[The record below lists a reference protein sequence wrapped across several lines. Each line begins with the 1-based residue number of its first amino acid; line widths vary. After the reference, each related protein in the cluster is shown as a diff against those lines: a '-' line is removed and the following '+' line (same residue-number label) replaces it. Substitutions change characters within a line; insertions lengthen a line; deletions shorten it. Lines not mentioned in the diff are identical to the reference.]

1 MNDWQKEYKLVQHTP
16 LIHFQH
22 SEPHAC
28 LRATE
33 VKPKLDRFLIEQLE
47 KDDRFGDG
55 RWKKW
60 FVGDGS
66 QQSFDYM
73 MRITPNSEQVDRTQS
88 IERAIAKIENQ
99 DYKRFHGIHKNYF
112 GNMASEKKREEKK
125 KAIRET
131 FKESLFYKDG
141 LTLTIRCFIPELL
154 TFIDEHIR
162 GFFMMH
168 NFGTRQRKGFGSFT
182 VDISTE
188 PNAPED
194 CDLVGKYCQN
204 AYYCELDGNVSANA
218 LLNAVWV
225 ISGFLKSGFN
235 LNNNKKNKKEN
246 AASNIREKDYV
257 RGFVFRYFQRGKNP
271 LANDKAFVKQKVLL
285 NVYDEATPGEHR
297 RFYGNN
303 VRYRYVRGLLGTNEN
318 SRFCRDPRGETRE
331 DLTVHNIY
339 IHSAEGVERFPSPL
353 LFKPI
358 GKSVFILPQKMPDE
372 IFGSEFYILE
382 KNQEDEYD
390 RKATSEQ
397 KLNYL
402 QTECKSGMIKTP
414 TAEEL
419 APGAKSGDEALKRF
433 LDAFAKDFN
442 DKTSD
447 KGGGYGIVDLI
458 NPDVDLAKK
467 LKLRPV
473 LRT

>member
-1 MNDWQKEYKLVQHTP
+1 MYDWQKEYKLVQHTP

-73 MRITPNSEQVDRTQS
+73 MRITPNSEQVERTHS
-88 IERAIAKIENQ
+88 IERAIARAEHRPPNAS
-99 DYKRFHGIHKNYF
+99 FHEIHKNYF
-112 GNMASEKKREEKK
+112 GNMASGNNIQDT
-125 KAIRET
+125 IRET

-154 TFIDEHIR
+154 TLIDEHIR

-188 PNAPED
+188 PNAPKGF
-194 CDLVGKYCQN
+194 DLVGKYCPN
-204 AYYCELDGNVSANA
+204 AYYCKLDGNVNADA
-218 LLNAVWV
+218 LLDAVWV
-225 ISGFLKSGFN
+225 ISAFLRSGFN
-235 LNNNKKNKKEN
+235 RGEGN
-246 AASNIREKDYV
+246 YV
-257 RGFVFRYFQRGKNP
+257 RGFVFRYFQREKNP
-271 LANDKAFVKQKVLL
+271 LANDKAFVKQKVLR
-285 NVYDEATPGEHR
+285 NVYDEATRGEHLHP
-297 RFYGNN
+297 YGNN

-318 SRFCRDPRGETRE
+318 SRFCRDPRGGTRE
-331 DLTVHNIY
+331 DRTVHNIY

-358 GKSVFILPQKMPDE
+358 GKFVFILPQKMPDE

-382 KNQEDEYD
+382 KNQEEKYD
-390 RKATSEQ
+390 SKATSDQ

-402 QTECKSGMIKTP
+402 EQECKGGMIKTP

-419 APGAKSGDEALKRF
+419 APEAKAGDEALKRF

-447 KGGGYGIVDLI
+447 KGGGYGIDDLTSR
-458 NPDVDLAKK
+458 DVLPAKY
-467 LKLRPV
+467 LRLRPV

>member
-1 MNDWQKEYKLVQHTP
+1 MYDWQKEYKLVQHTP

-73 MRITPNSEQVDRTQS
+73 MRITPNSEQVERTQS
-88 IERAIAKIENQ
+88 IERAIARAEHRPPNAS
-99 DYKRFHGIHKNYF
+99 FHEIHKNYF
-112 GNMASEKKREEKK
+112 GNMASGNNIQDT
-125 KAIRET
+125 IRET

-182 VDISTE
+182 VDINTE
-188 PNAPED
+188 PNAPKGF
-194 CDLVGKYCQN
+194 DLVRKYCPN
-204 AYYCELDGNVSANA
+204 AYYCKLDDNVSADA
-218 LLNAVWV
+218 LLDAVWV
-225 ISGFLKSGFN
+225 LSAFLKSGFN
-235 LNNNKKNKKEN
+235 RGEGN
-246 AASNIREKDYV
+246 YV
-257 RGFVFRYFQRGKNP
+257 RGFVFRYFQREKNP

-285 NVYDEATPGEHR
+285 NVYNEATRGEHLHP
-297 RFYGNN
+297 YGNN

-318 SRFCRDPRGETRE
+318 SRFCRNPRGGTRE
-331 DLTVHNIY
+331 DRTVHNIY

-358 GKSVFILPQKMPDE
+358 GKFVFILPQKMPDE

-382 KNQEDEYD
+382 KNQEEEYD
-390 RKATSEQ
+390 SKATSDQ

-402 QTECKSGMIKTP
+402 KQECKGGMIKTP

-442 DKTSD
+442 NKTSD
-447 KGGGYGIVDLI
+447 KGGGYGIDDLTSR
-458 NPDVDLAKK
+458 DVFPAKY
-467 LKLRPV
+467 LRLRPV

>member
-73 MRITPNSEQVDRTQS
+73 MRITPNSEQVERTHS
-88 IERAIAKIENQ
+88 IERAIARAEHRPPNAS
-99 DYKRFHGIHKNYF
+99 FHEIHKNYF
-112 GNMASEKKREEKK
+112 GNMASGNNIQDT
-125 KAIRET
+125 IRET

-154 TFIDEHIR
+154 TLIDEHIR

-182 VDISTE
+182 VDINTQ
-188 PNAPED
+188 PNAPKGF
-194 CDLVGKYCQN
+194 DLVRKYCPN
-204 AYYCELDGNVSANA
+204 AYYCKLDNDVNADA
-218 LLNAVWV
+218 LLDAVWV
-225 ISGFLKSGFN
+225 ISAFLRSGFN
-235 LNNNKKNKKEN
+235 RGEGN
-246 AASNIREKDYV
+246 YV
-257 RGFVFRYFQRGKNP
+257 RGFVFRYFQREKNP
-271 LANDKAFVKQKVLL
+271 LANDKAFVKQQVLH
-285 NVYDEATPGEHR
+285 NVYNEATRGEHLHP
-297 RFYGNN
+297 YGNN

-318 SRFCRDPRGETRE
+318 SRFCRDPNAHTPVY
-331 DLTVHNIY
+331 DIY
-339 IHSAEGVERFPSPL
+339 THSAEGIERFPSPL

-358 GKSVFILPQKMPDE
+358 GKFVFILPQKMPDK
-372 IFGSEFYILE
+372 IFGSEFYIL
-382 KNQEDEYD
+382 KKKQEEEYD
-390 RKATSEQ
+390 SKATSDQ

-402 QTECKSGMIKTP
+402 QTECKSSMIKTP

-419 APGAKSGDEALKRF
+419 APGAKSGDEALKMF

-447 KGGGYGIVDLI
+447 KGGGYGIDDLTSR
-458 NPDVDLAKK
+458 DVDLAKK

>member
-88 IERAIAKIENQ
+88 IERAIARAEHRPPNASL
-99 DYKRFHGIHKNYF
+99 HEIHKNYF
-112 GNMASEKKREEKK
+112 GNMASGNNIQDT
-125 KAIRET
+125 IRET

-182 VDISTE
+182 VDISTKPNE
-188 PNAPED
+188 PKGF
-194 CDLVGKYCQN
+194 DLVGKYCPN
-204 AYYCELDGNVSANA
+204 AYYCKLDNDVNADA
-218 LLNAVWV
+218 LLDAVWV
-225 ISGFLKSGFN
+225 ISAFLRSGFN
-235 LNNNKKNKKEN
+235 RGEGN
-246 AASNIREKDYV
+246 YV
-257 RGFVFRYFQRGKNP
+257 RGFVFRYFQREKNP
-271 LANDKAFVKQKVLL
+271 LANDKAFVKQQVLR
-285 NVYDEATPGEHR
+285 NVYNEATRGEHLHP
-297 RFYGNN
+297 YGNN

-318 SRFCRDPRGETRE
+318 SRFCRAPNAHTPVYD
-331 DLTVHNIY
+331 IY
-339 IHSAEGVERFPSPL
+339 THSAEGIERFPSPL

-358 GKSVFILPQKMPDE
+358 GKFVFILPQKMPDE

-382 KNQEDEYD
+382 KNQEEKYD
-390 RKATSEQ
+390 SKATSEQ

-402 QTECKSGMIKTP
+402 KQECKNRMIKTP

-419 APGAKSGDEALKRF
+419 APGAKSGDEALKMF

-447 KGGGYGIVDLI
+447 KGGGYGIDDLTSR
-458 NPDVDLAKK
+458 DVFPAKY
-467 LKLRPV
+467 LWLRPV

>member
-1 MNDWQKEYKLVQHTP
+1 MYDWQKEYKLVQHTP

-73 MRITPNSEQVDRTQS
+73 MRITPNSEQVERTHS
-88 IERAIAKIENQ
+88 IERAIARAEHRPPNANL
-99 DYKRFHGIHKNYF
+99 HEIHKNYF
-112 GNMASEKKREEKK
+112 GNMASGNNIQDT
-125 KAIRET
+125 IRET

-154 TFIDEHIR
+154 TLIDEHIR

-182 VDISTE
+182 VDINTQ
-188 PNAPED
+188 PNAPKGF
-194 CDLVGKYCQN
+194 DLVGKYCPN
-204 AYYCELDGNVSANA
+204 AYYCKLNDNVSADA
-218 LLNAVWV
+218 LLDAVWV
-225 ISGFLKSGFN
+225 ISAFLRSGFN
-235 LNNNKKNKKEN
+235 RGEGN
-246 AASNIREKDYV
+246 YV
-257 RGFVFRYFQRGKNP
+257 RGFVFRYFQREKNP
-271 LANDKAFVKQKVLL
+271 LANDKAFVKQNVLR
-285 NVYDEATPGEHR
+285 NVYDEATWGEHLHP
-297 RFYGNN
+297 YGNN

-318 SRFCRDPRGETRE
+318 SRFCRAPNAHTPVYD
-331 DLTVHNIY
+331 IY
-339 IHSAEGVERFPSPL
+339 THSAEGVERFPSPL

-358 GKSVFILPQKMPDE
+358 GKFVFILPQKIPDE

-382 KNQEDEYD
+382 KNQEEKYD
-390 RKATSEQ
+390 SKATSEQ

-402 QTECKSGMIKTP
+402 QTECESSMIKTP
-414 TAEEL
+414 TAEEF
-419 APGAKSGDEALKRF
+419 APGANSGDEALKMF
-433 LDAFAKDFN
+433 LDAFVKDFN

-447 KGGGYGIVDLI
+447 KGGGYGIVDL
-458 NPDVDLAKK
+458 NSRDVFPAKY
-467 LKLRPV
+467 LRLRPV

>member
-1 MNDWQKEYKLVQHTP
+1 MYDWQKEYKLVQHTP

-73 MRITPNSEQVDRTQS
+73 MRITPNSEQVERTQS
-88 IERAIAKIENQ
+88 IERAIARAEHRPPNAS
-99 DYKRFHGIHKNYF
+99 FHEIHKNYF
-112 GNMASEKKREEKK
+112 GNMASGNNIQDT
-125 KAIRET
+125 IRKT

-154 TFIDEHIR
+154 TLIDEHIR

-182 VDISTE
+182 VDISTKPNE
-188 PNAPED
+188 PKGF
-194 CDLVGKYCQN
+194 DLVGKYCPN
-204 AYYCELDGNVSANA
+204 AYYCKLDNDVNADA
-218 LLNAVWV
+218 LLDAVWV
-225 ISGFLKSGFN
+225 ISAFLRSGFN
-235 LNNNKKNKKEN
+235 RGEGN
-246 AASNIREKDYV
+246 YV
-257 RGFVFRYFQRGKNP
+257 RGFVFRYFQREKNP
-271 LANDKAFVKQKVLL
+271 LANDKAFVKQQVLR
-285 NVYDEATPGEHR
+285 NVYNEATRGEHLHP
-297 RFYGNN
+297 YGNN

-318 SRFCRDPRGETRE
+318 SRFCRAPRGETRE
-331 DLTVHNIY
+331 DRTVHNIY

-358 GKSVFILPQKMPDE
+358 GKFVFILPQKMPDE

-382 KNQEDEYD
+382 KNQEEEYD
-390 RKATSEQ
+390 SKATSDQ

-402 QTECKSGMIKTP
+402 QTECKSSMIKTP

-419 APGAKSGDEALKRF
+419 APGANSGDEALKRF

-447 KGGGYGIVDLI
+447 KGGGYGIDDLTSR
-458 NPDVDLAKK
+458 DVFPAKY
-467 LKLRPV
+467 LRLRPV

>member
-1 MNDWQKEYKLVQHTP
+1 MYDWQKEYKLVQHTP

-73 MRITPNSEQVDRTQS
+73 MRITPNSEQVERTHS
-88 IERAIAKIENQ
+88 IERAIARAEHRPPNAS
-99 DYKRFHGIHKNYF
+99 FHEIHKNYF
-112 GNMASEKKREEKK
+112 GNMASGNNIQDT
-125 KAIRET
+125 IRET

-182 VDISTE
+182 VDISTKPNE
-188 PNAPED
+188 PKGF
-194 CDLVGKYCQN
+194 DLVGKYCPN
-204 AYYCELDGNVSANA
+204 AYYCKLDGNVNADA
-218 LLNAVWV
+218 LLDAVWV
-225 ISGFLKSGFN
+225 ISAFLRSGFN
-235 LNNNKKNKKEN
+235 RGEGN
-246 AASNIREKDYV
+246 YV
-257 RGFVFRYFQRGKNP
+257 RGFVFRYFQREKNP
-271 LANDKAFVKQKVLL
+271 LANDKAFVKQQVLH
-285 NVYDEATPGEHR
+285 NVYNEATRGEHLHP
-297 RFYGNN
+297 YGNN

-318 SRFCRDPRGETRE
+318 SRFCRAPRGETRE
-331 DLTVHNIY
+331 DRTVHNIY

-358 GKSVFILPQKMPDE
+358 GKFVFILPQKMPDK
-372 IFGSEFYILE
+372 IFGSEFYIL
-382 KNQEDEYD
+382 KKKQEEEYD
-390 RKATSEQ
+390 SKATSEQ

-402 QTECKSGMIKTP
+402 QTECKNGMIKTP

-419 APGAKSGDEALKRF
+419 APGANSGDEALKMF

-447 KGGGYGIVDLI
+447 KGGGYGIVDLT

>member
-1 MNDWQKEYKLVQHTP
+1 MYDWQKEYKLVQHTP

-88 IERAIAKIENQ
+88 IERAIARAEHRPPNASL
-99 DYKRFHGIHKNYF
+99 HEIHKNYF
-112 GNMASEKKREEKK
+112 GNMASGNNIQDT
-125 KAIRET
+125 IRET

-188 PNAPED
+188 PNAPKGF
-194 CDLVGKYCQN
+194 DLVGKYCPN
-204 AYYCELDGNVSANA
+204 AYYCKLDNDVNADA
-218 LLNAVWV
+218 LLDAVWV
-225 ISGFLKSGFN
+225 ISAFLRSGFN
-235 LNNNKKNKKEN
+235 RGEGN
-246 AASNIREKDYV
+246 YV
-257 RGFVFRYFQRGKNP
+257 RGFVFRYFQREKNP
-271 LANDKAFVKQKVLL
+271 LANDKAFVKQQVLR
-285 NVYDEATPGEHR
+285 NVYNEATRGEHLHP
-297 RFYGNN
+297 YGNN

-318 SRFCRDPRGETRE
+318 SRFCRAPRGGTRE
-331 DLTVHNIY
+331 DRTVHNIY

-358 GKSVFILPQKMPDE
+358 GKFVFILPQKMPDE

-382 KNQEDEYD
+382 KNQEEEYD
-390 RKATSEQ
+390 SKATSDQ

-402 QTECKSGMIKTP
+402 QTECKSSMIKTP

-419 APGAKSGDEALKRF
+419 APGAKSGDEALKMF

-447 KGGGYGIVDLI
+447 KGGGYGIVDLTSR
-458 NPDVDLAKK
+458 DVFPAKY
-467 LKLRPV
+467 LWLRPV

>member
-1 MNDWQKEYKLVQHTP
+1 MYDWQKEYKLVQHTP

-73 MRITPNSEQVDRTQS
+73 MRITPNSEQVERTQS

-182 VDISTE
+182 VDINTE
-188 PNAPED
+188 PNAPKGF
-194 CDLVGKYCQN
+194 DLVRKYCPN
-204 AYYCELDGNVSANA
+204 AYYCKLDNDVNADA
-218 LLNAVWV
+218 LLDAVWV
-225 ISGFLKSGFN
+225 ISAFLRSGFN
-235 LNNNKKNKKEN
+235 RGEGN
-246 AASNIREKDYV
+246 YV
-257 RGFVFRYFQRGKNP
+257 RGFVFRYFQREKNP
-271 LANDKAFVKQKVLL
+271 LANDKAFVKQKVLR
-285 NVYDEATPGEHR
+285 NVYDEATRGEHLHP
-297 RFYGNN
+297 YGNN

-318 SRFCRDPRGETRE
+318 SRFCRDPNAHTPVY
-331 DLTVHNIY
+331 DIY
-339 IHSAEGVERFPSPL
+339 THSAEGVERFPSPL

-358 GKSVFILPQKMPDE
+358 GKFVFILPQKMPDE
-372 IFGSEFYILE
+372 IFGSEFYIL
-382 KNQEDEYD
+382 KKKQEEEYD
-390 RKATSEQ
+390 SKATSEQ

-402 QTECKSGMIKTP
+402 QTECKNGMIKTP

-419 APGAKSGDEALKRF
+419 APGAKSGDEALKMF

>member
-88 IERAIAKIENQ
+88 IENGIERAIARAEHRPPNASL
-99 DYKRFHGIHKNYF
+99 HEIHKNYF
-112 GNMASEKKREEKK
+112 GNMASGNNIQDTVQ
-125 KAIRET
+125 AIQET

-182 VDISTE
+182 VDISTKPNE
-188 PNAPED
+188 PKGF
-194 CDLVGKYCQN
+194 DLVGKYCPN
-204 AYYCELDGNVSANA
+204 AYYCKLGNDVNADA
-218 LLNAVWV
+218 LLDAVWV
-225 ISGFLKSGFN
+225 ISAFLRSGFN
-235 LNNNKKNKKEN
+235 RGEGN
-246 AASNIREKDYV
+246 YV
-257 RGFVFRYFQRGKNP
+257 RGFVFRYFQREKNP
-271 LANDKAFVKQKVLL
+271 LANDKAFVKQQVLH
-285 NVYDEATPGEHR
+285 NVYNEATRGEHLHP
-297 RFYGNN
+297 YGNN

-318 SRFCRDPRGETRE
+318 SRFCRAPRGETRE
-331 DLTVHNIY
+331 DRTVHNIY
-339 IHSAEGVERFPSPL
+339 IHSAEGIERFPSPL

-358 GKSVFILPQKMPDE
+358 GKFVFILPQKMPDE

-382 KNQEDEYD
+382 KNQEEEYD
-390 RKATSEQ
+390 SKATSEQ
-397 KLNYL
+397 KLNY
-402 QTECKSGMIKTP
+402 
-414 TAEEL
+414 L

-447 KGGGYGIVDLI
+447 KGGGYGIDDLTSR
-458 NPDVDLAKK
+458 DVLPAKY
-467 LKLRPV
+467 LRLRPV

>member
-1 MNDWQKEYKLVQHTP
+1 MYDWQKEYKLVQHTP

-88 IERAIAKIENQ
+88 IERAIARAEHRPPNASL
-99 DYKRFHGIHKNYF
+99 HEIHKNYF
-112 GNMASEKKREEKK
+112 GNMASGNNIQDT
-125 KAIRET
+125 IRET

-182 VDISTE
+182 VDISTKPNE
-188 PNAPED
+188 PKGF
-194 CDLVGKYCQN
+194 DLVGKYCPN
-204 AYYCELDGNVSANA
+204 AYYCKLDNDVNADA
-218 LLNAVWV
+218 LLDAVWV
-225 ISGFLKSGFN
+225 ISAFLRSGFN
-235 LNNNKKNKKEN
+235 RGEGN
-246 AASNIREKDYV
+246 YV
-257 RGFVFRYFQRGKNP
+257 RGFVFRYFQREKNP
-271 LANDKAFVKQKVLL
+271 LANDKAFVKQQVLR
-285 NVYDEATPGEHR
+285 NVYNEATRGEHLHP
-297 RFYGNN
+297 YGNN

-318 SRFCRDPRGETRE
+318 SRFCRAPNAHTPVYD
-331 DLTVHNIY
+331 IY
-339 IHSAEGVERFPSPL
+339 THSAEGIERFPSPL

-358 GKSVFILPQKMPDE
+358 GKFVFILPQKMPDE
-372 IFGSEFYILE
+372 IFGSEFYIPE
-382 KNQEDEYD
+382 KNQEEKYD
-390 RKATSEQ
+390 SKATSEQ

-419 APGAKSGDEALKRF
+419 APGANSGDEALKMF

-447 KGGGYGIVDLI
+447 KGGGYGIVDLTSR
-458 NPDVDLAKK
+458 DVFPAKY
-467 LKLRPV
+467 LWLRPV

>member
-73 MRITPNSEQVDRTQS
+73 MRITPNSEQVERTHS
-88 IERAIAKIENQ
+88 IERAIARAEHRPPNAS
-99 DYKRFHGIHKNYF
+99 FHEIHKNYF
-112 GNMASEKKREEKK
+112 GNMASGNNIQDT
-125 KAIRET
+125 IRET

-182 VDISTE
+182 VDISTKPNE
-188 PNAPED
+188 PKGF
-194 CDLVGKYCQN
+194 DLVGKYCPN
-204 AYYCELDGNVSANA
+204 AYYCKLGNDVNADA
-218 LLNAVWV
+218 LLDAVWV
-225 ISGFLKSGFN
+225 ISAFLRSGFN
-235 LNNNKKNKKEN
+235 RGEGN
-246 AASNIREKDYV
+246 YV
-257 RGFVFRYFQRGKNP
+257 RGFVFRYFQREKNP
-271 LANDKAFVKQKVLL
+271 LANDKAFVKQKVLR
-285 NVYDEATPGEHR
+285 NVYDEATRGEHLHP
-297 RFYGNN
+297 YGNN

-318 SRFCRDPRGETRE
+318 SRFCRDPRGGTRE
-331 DLTVHNIY
+331 DRTVHNIY

-353 LFKPI
+353 LFNPI
-358 GKSVFILPQKMPDE
+358 GKFVFILPQKMPDE

-382 KNQEDEYD
+382 KNQEEEYD
-390 RKATSEQ
+390 SKATSDQ

-402 QTECKSGMIKTP
+402 KQECKNGMIKTP

-419 APGAKSGDEALKRF
+419 APGAKSGDEALKMF
-433 LDAFAKDFN
+433 LDAFTKDFN

-447 KGGGYGIVDLI
+447 KGGGYGIDDLTSR
-458 NPDVDLAKK
+458 DVFPAKY
-467 LKLRPV
+467 LRLRPV

>member
-1 MNDWQKEYKLVQHTP
+1 MYDWQKEYKLVQHTP

-88 IERAIAKIENQ
+88 IERAIARAEHRPPNASL
-99 DYKRFHGIHKNYF
+99 HEIHKNYF
-112 GNMASEKKREEKK
+112 GNMASGNNIQDT
-125 KAIRET
+125 IRET
-131 FKESLFYKDG
+131 FKESLLYKDG

-154 TFIDEHIR
+154 TLIDEHIR

-188 PNAPED
+188 PNAPKGF
-194 CDLVGKYCQN
+194 DLVGKYCPN
-204 AYYCELDGNVSANA
+204 AYYCKLDGNVNADA
-218 LLNAVWV
+218 LLDAVWV
-225 ISGFLKSGFN
+225 LSAFLRSGFN
-235 LNNNKKNKKEN
+235 RGEGN
-246 AASNIREKDYV
+246 YV
-257 RGFVFRYFQRGKNP
+257 RGFVFRYFQREKNP
-271 LANDKAFVKQKVLL
+271 LANDKAFVKQQVLR
-285 NVYDEATPGEHR
+285 NVYNEATRGEHLHP
-297 RFYGNN
+297 YGNN

-358 GKSVFILPQKMPDE
+358 GKFVFILPQKMPDE

-382 KNQEDEYD
+382 KNQEEEYD
-390 RKATSEQ
+390 SKATSDQ

-402 QTECKSGMIKTP
+402 QTECKSSMIKTP

-419 APGAKSGDEALKRF
+419 APGAKSGDEALKMF

-447 KGGGYGIVDLI
+447 KGGGYGIVDLTSR
-458 NPDVDLAKK
+458 DVFPAKY
-467 LKLRPV
+467 LWLRPV

>member
-73 MRITPNSEQVDRTQS
+73 MRITPNSEQVERTQS
-88 IERAIAKIENQ
+88 IERAIAKAEHRPPNTNL
-99 DYKRFHGIHKNYF
+99 HEIHKNYF
-112 GNMASEKKREEKK
+112 GNMASGNNIQDT
-125 KAIRET
+125 IRET
-131 FKESLFYKDG
+131 FKESLLYKDG

-154 TFIDEHIR
+154 TLIDEHIR

-188 PNAPED
+188 PNAPKGF
-194 CDLVGKYCQN
+194 DLVGKYCPN
-204 AYYCELDGNVSANA
+204 AYYCKLDGNVNADA
-218 LLNAVWV
+218 LLDAVWV
-225 ISGFLKSGFN
+225 LSAFLRSGFN
-235 LNNNKKNKKEN
+235 RGEGN
-246 AASNIREKDYV
+246 YV
-257 RGFVFRYFQRGKNP
+257 RGFVFRYFQREKNP
-271 LANDKAFVKQKVLL
+271 LANDKAFVKQKVLR
-285 NVYDEATPGEHR
+285 NVYNEATRGEHLHP
-297 RFYGNN
+297 YGNN

-358 GKSVFILPQKMPDE
+358 GKFVFILPQKMPDE

-382 KNQEDEYD
+382 KNQEEEYD
-390 RKATSEQ
+390 SKATSDQ

-402 QTECKSGMIKTP
+402 QTECKSSMIKTP

-419 APGAKSGDEALKRF
+419 APGAKSGDEALKMF

-447 KGGGYGIVDLI
+447 KGGGYGIVDLTSR
-458 NPDVDLAKK
+458 DVFPAKY
-467 LKLRPV
+467 LWLRPV

>member
-73 MRITPNSEQVDRTQS
+73 MRITPNSEQVERTHS
-88 IERAIAKIENQ
+88 IENGIERAIARAEHRPPNASL
-99 DYKRFHGIHKNYF
+99 HEIHKNYF
-112 GNMASEKKREEKK
+112 GNMASGNNIQDT
-125 KAIRET
+125 IRET
-131 FKESLFYKDG
+131 FKESLLYKDG

-154 TFIDEHIR
+154 TLIDEHIR

-188 PNAPED
+188 PNAPKGF
-194 CDLVGKYCQN
+194 DLVGKYCPN
-204 AYYCELDGNVSANA
+204 AYYCKLDGNVNADA
-218 LLNAVWV
+218 LLDAVWV
-225 ISGFLKSGFN
+225 LSAFLRSGFN
-235 LNNNKKNKKEN
+235 RGEGN
-246 AASNIREKDYV
+246 YV
-257 RGFVFRYFQRGKNP
+257 RGFVFRYFQREKNP
-271 LANDKAFVKQKVLL
+271 LANDKAFVKQQVLR
-285 NVYDEATPGEHR
+285 NVYNEATRGEHLHP
-297 RFYGNN
+297 YGNN

-318 SRFCRDPRGETRE
+318 SRFCRAPNAHTPVYD
-331 DLTVHNIY
+331 IY
-339 IHSAEGVERFPSPL
+339 THSAEGIERFPSPL

-358 GKSVFILPQKMPDE
+358 GKFVFILPQKMPDK
-372 IFGSEFYILE
+372 IFGSEFYIL
-382 KNQEDEYD
+382 KKKQEEEYD
-390 RKATSEQ
+390 SKATSDQ

-402 QTECKSGMIKTP
+402 KQECKNRMIKTP

-419 APGAKSGDEALKRF
+419 APGANSGDEALKMF

-447 KGGGYGIVDLI
+447 KGGGYGIVDLTSR
-458 NPDVDLAKK
+458 DVLPAKY
-467 LKLRPV
+467 LRLRPV

>member
-47 KDDRFGDG
+47 EDDRFGDG

-73 MRITPNSEQVDRTQS
+73 MRITPNSERVDRTQS
-88 IERAIAKIENQ
+88 IERAIARAEHRPPNAS
-99 DYKRFHGIHKNYF
+99 FHEIHKNYF

-182 VDISTE
+182 VDISTKPNE
-188 PNAPED
+188 PKGF
-194 CDLVGKYCQN
+194 DLVGKYCPN
-204 AYYCELDGNVSANA
+204 AYYCKLDNDVNADA
-218 LLNAVWV
+218 LLDAVWV
-225 ISGFLKSGFN
+225 ISAFLRSGFN
-235 LNNNKKNKKEN
+235 RGEGN
-246 AASNIREKDYV
+246 YV
-257 RGFVFRYFQRGKNP
+257 RGFVFRYFQREKNP
-271 LANDKAFVKQKVLL
+271 LANDKAFVKQKVLR
-285 NVYDEATPGEHR
+285 NVYDEATRGEHLHP
-297 RFYGNN
+297 YGNN

-318 SRFCRDPRGETRE
+318 SRFCRAPRGETRE
-331 DLTVHNIY
+331 DRTVHNIY

-358 GKSVFILPQKMPDE
+358 GKFVFILPQKMPDE

-382 KNQEDEYD
+382 KNQEEKYD
-390 RKATSEQ
+390 SKATSEQ

-402 QTECKSGMIKTP
+402 QTECKSSMIKTP

-447 KGGGYGIVDLI
+447 KGGGYGIDDLTSR
-458 NPDVDLAKK
+458 DVFPAKY
-467 LKLRPV
+467 LRLRPV

>member
-73 MRITPNSEQVDRTQS
+73 MRITPNSEQVERTQS
-88 IERAIAKIENQ
+88 IENGIERAIARAEHRSPNASL
-99 DYKRFHGIHKNYF
+99 HEIHKNYF
-112 GNMASEKKREEKK
+112 GNMASGNNIQDTVQ
-125 KAIRET
+125 AIQET

-154 TFIDEHIR
+154 TLIDEHIR

-182 VDISTE
+182 VDISTKPNE
-188 PNAPED
+188 PKGF
-194 CDLVGKYCQN
+194 DLVGKYCPN
-204 AYYCELDGNVSANA
+204 AYYCKLDNDVNADA
-218 LLNAVWV
+218 LLDAVWV
-225 ISGFLKSGFN
+225 ISAFLRSGFN
-235 LNNNKKNKKEN
+235 RGEGN
-246 AASNIREKDYV
+246 YV
-257 RGFVFRYFQRGKNP
+257 RGFVFRYFQREKNP
-271 LANDKAFVKQKVLL
+271 LANDKAFVKQNVLH
-285 NVYDEATPGEHR
+285 NVYNEATRGEHLHP
-297 RFYGNN
+297 YGNN

-318 SRFCRDPRGETRE
+318 SRFCRAPNAHTPVYD
-331 DLTVHNIY
+331 IY
-339 IHSAEGVERFPSPL
+339 THSAEGIERFPSPL

-358 GKSVFILPQKMPDE
+358 GKFVFILPQKMPDK

-390 RKATSEQ
+390 RKATSDQ

-402 QTECKSGMIKTP
+402 QTECKSSMIKTP
-414 TAEEL
+414 TVEEL
-419 APGAKSGDEALKRF
+419 APGAKSGDEALKMF

-447 KGGGYGIVDLI
+447 KGGGYGIVDL
-458 NPDVDLAKK
+458 NSRDVFPAKY
-467 LKLRPV
+467 LRLRPV

>member
-73 MRITPNSEQVDRTQS
+73 MRITPNSEQVERTQS

-235 LNNNKKNKKEN
+235 LNNNKKIKK
-246 AASNIREKDYV
+246 KM
-257 RGFVFRYFQRGKNP
+257 
-271 LANDKAFVKQKVLL
+271 LL
-285 NVYDEATPGEHR
+285 
-297 RFYGNN
+297 
-303 VRYRYVRGLLGTNEN
+303 L
-318 SRFCRDPRGETRE
+318 
-331 DLTVHNIY
+331 
-339 IHSAEGVERFPSPL
+339 
-353 LFKPI
+353 
-358 GKSVFILPQKMPDE
+358 
-372 IFGSEFYILE
+372 
-382 KNQEDEYD
+382 
-390 RKATSEQ
+390 TSERRTTFVVLSSVTFSGE
-397 KLNYL
+397 KIRLPTTRHLLSKKCFSMFMTKKPRANTVVFTATMSDTAMCAGFWA
-402 QTECKSGMIKTP
+402 QTKTP
-414 TAEEL
+414 D
-419 APGAKSGDEALKRF
+419 SVALPMRIHPSTIFTPTVRKESSVSRRRCC
-433 LDAFAKDFN
+433 
-442 DKTSD
+442 S
-447 KGGGYGIVDLI
+447 
-458 NPDVDLAKK
+458 NPSESLSSFFRRKCRMRSSV
-467 LKLRPV
+467 PNFIF
-473 LRT
+473 

>member
-73 MRITPNSEQVDRTQS
+73 MRITPNSEQVERTQS
-88 IERAIAKIENQ
+88 IERAIARAEHRPPNTNL
-99 DYKRFHGIHKNYF
+99 HEIHKNYF
-112 GNMASEKKREEKK
+112 GNMVSGNNIQAT
-125 KAIRET
+125 IRET

-154 TFIDEHIR
+154 TLIDEHIR

-182 VDISTE
+182 VDINTQ
-188 PNAPED
+188 PNAPKGF
-194 CDLVGKYCQN
+194 DLVGKYCPN
-204 AYYCELDGNVSANA
+204 AYYCKLDGNVNADA
-218 LLNAVWV
+218 LLDAVWV
-225 ISGFLKSGFN
+225 ISAFLRSGFN
-235 LNNNKKNKKEN
+235 RGEGN
-246 AASNIREKDYV
+246 YV
-257 RGFVFRYFQRGKNP
+257 RGFVFRYFQREKNP
-271 LANDKAFVKQKVLL
+271 LANDKAFVKQQVLH
-285 NVYDEATPGEHR
+285 NVYNEATRGEHLHP
-297 RFYGNN
+297 YGNN

-318 SRFCRDPRGETRE
+318 SRFCRAPNAHTPVYD
-331 DLTVHNIY
+331 IY
-339 IHSAEGVERFPSPL
+339 THSAEGIERFPSPL

-358 GKSVFILPQKMPDE
+358 GKFVFILPQKMPDK
-372 IFGSEFYILE
+372 IFGSEFYIL
-382 KNQEDEYD
+382 KKKQEEEYD
-390 RKATSEQ
+390 SKATSDQ

-402 QTECKSGMIKTP
+402 KQECKNRMIKTP

-419 APGAKSGDEALKRF
+419 APGANSGDEALKMF

-447 KGGGYGIVDLI
+447 KGGGYGIVDLTSR
-458 NPDVDLAKK
+458 DVLPAKY
-467 LKLRPV
+467 LRLRPV

>member
-1 MNDWQKEYKLVQHTP
+1 MYDWQKEYKLVQHTP

-99 DYKRFHGIHKNYF
+99 DYKHFHEIHKNYF

-188 PNAPED
+188 PNAPKGF
-194 CDLVGKYCQN
+194 DLVGKYCPN
-204 AYYCELDGNVSANA
+204 AYYCKLDGNVNADA
-218 LLNAVWV
+218 LLDAVWV
-225 ISGFLKSGFN
+225 ISAFLRSGFN
-235 LNNNKKNKKEN
+235 RGEGN
-246 AASNIREKDYV
+246 YV
-257 RGFVFRYFQRGKNP
+257 RGFVFRYFQREKNP
-271 LANDKAFVKQKVLL
+271 LANDKAFVKQKVLR
-285 NVYDEATPGEHR
+285 NVYDEATRGEHLHP
-297 RFYGNN
+297 YGNN

-331 DLTVHNIY
+331 DRTVHNIY

-358 GKSVFILPQKMPDE
+358 GKFVFILPQKMPDE

-382 KNQEDEYD
+382 KNQEEKYD
-390 RKATSEQ
+390 SKATSEQ

-402 QTECKSGMIKTP
+402 KQECKGGMIKTP

-447 KGGGYGIVDLI
+447 KGGGYGIDDLTSR
-458 NPDVDLAKK
+458 DVFPAKY
-467 LKLRPV
+467 LRLRPV

>member
-1 MNDWQKEYKLVQHTP
+1 MYDWQKEYKLVQHTP

-47 KDDRFGDG
+47 KDDRFGDD

-73 MRITPNSEQVDRTQS
+73 MRITPNSEQVERTHS
-88 IERAIAKIENQ
+88 IENGIERAIARAEHRPPNAS
-99 DYKRFHGIHKNYF
+99 FHEIHKNYF
-112 GNMASEKKREEKK
+112 GNIASGNNIQDT
-125 KAIRET
+125 IRET

-154 TFIDEHIR
+154 TLIDEHIR

-188 PNAPED
+188 PNAPKGF
-194 CDLVGKYCQN
+194 DLVGKYCPN
-204 AYYCELDGNVSANA
+204 AYYCKLDGNVNADA
-218 LLNAVWV
+218 LLDAVWV
-225 ISGFLKSGFN
+225 LSAFLRSGFN
-235 LNNNKKNKKEN
+235 RGEGN
-246 AASNIREKDYV
+246 YV
-257 RGFVFRYFQRGKNP
+257 RGFVFRYFQREKNP
-271 LANDKAFVKQKVLL
+271 LANDKAFVKQKVLR
-285 NVYDEATPGEHR
+285 NVYNEATRGEHLHP
-297 RFYGNN
+297 YGNN

-318 SRFCRDPRGETRE
+318 SRFCRAPRGETRE
-331 DLTVHNIY
+331 DRTVHNIY

-358 GKSVFILPQKMPDE
+358 GKFVFILPQKMPDE

-382 KNQEDEYD
+382 KNQEEEYD
-390 RKATSEQ
+390 SKATSEQ

-402 QTECKSGMIKTP
+402 KQECKGGMIKTP

-419 APGAKSGDEALKRF
+419 APGAKSGDEALKMF

-447 KGGGYGIVDLI
+447 KGGGYGIDDLTSR
-458 NPDVDLAKK
+458 DVFPAKY
-467 LKLRPV
+467 LRLRPV

>member
-73 MRITPNSEQVDRTQS
+73 MRITPNSEQVERTQS
-88 IERAIAKIENQ
+88 IERAIARAEHRPPNANL
-99 DYKRFHGIHKNYF
+99 HEIHKNYF
-112 GNMASEKKREEKK
+112 GNMASGNNIQDT
-125 KAIRET
+125 IRET

-182 VDISTE
+182 VDINTQ
-188 PNAPED
+188 PNAPKGF
-194 CDLVGKYCQN
+194 DLVGKYCPN
-204 AYYCELDGNVSANA
+204 AYYCKLDGNVNADA
-218 LLNAVWV
+218 LLDAVWV
-225 ISGFLKSGFN
+225 ISAFLRSGFN
-235 LNNNKKNKKEN
+235 RGEGN
-246 AASNIREKDYV
+246 YV
-257 RGFVFRYFQRGKNP
+257 RGFVFRYFQREKNP
-271 LANDKAFVKQKVLL
+271 LANDKAFVKQQVLH
-285 NVYDEATPGEHR
+285 NVYNEATRGEHLHP
-297 RFYGNN
+297 YGNN

-318 SRFCRDPRGETRE
+318 SRFCRAPNAHTPVYD
-331 DLTVHNIY
+331 IY
-339 IHSAEGVERFPSPL
+339 THSAEGIERFPSPL

-358 GKSVFILPQKMPDE
+358 GKFVFILPQKMPDK
-372 IFGSEFYILE
+372 IFGSEFYIL
-382 KNQEDEYD
+382 KKKQEEEYD
-390 RKATSEQ
+390 SKATSDQ

-402 QTECKSGMIKTP
+402 QTECKNGMIKTP
-414 TAEEL
+414 TTEEL

-447 KGGGYGIVDLI
+447 KGGGYGIDDLTSR
-458 NPDVDLAKK
+458 DVFPAKY
-467 LKLRPV
+467 LWLRPV

>member
-1 MNDWQKEYKLVQHTP
+1 MYDWQKEYKLVQHTP

-73 MRITPNSEQVDRTQS
+73 MRITPNSEQVERTQS
-88 IERAIAKIENQ
+88 IERAIARAEHRPPNAS
-99 DYKRFHGIHKNYF
+99 FHEIHKNYF
-112 GNMASEKKREEKK
+112 GNMASGNNIQDT
-125 KAIRET
+125 IRET

-188 PNAPED
+188 PNAPKGF
-194 CDLVGKYCQN
+194 DLVGKYCPN
-204 AYYCELDGNVSANA
+204 AYYCKLDGNVNADA
-218 LLNAVWV
+218 LLDAVWV
-225 ISGFLKSGFN
+225 ISAFLRSGFN
-235 LNNNKKNKKEN
+235 RGEGN
-246 AASNIREKDYV
+246 YV
-257 RGFVFRYFQRGKNP
+257 RGFVFRYFQREKNP
-271 LANDKAFVKQKVLL
+271 LANDKAFVKQKVLR
-285 NVYDEATPGEHR
+285 NVYDEATRGEHLHP
-297 RFYGNN
+297 YGNN

-318 SRFCRDPRGETRE
+318 SRFCRDPRGGTRE
-331 DLTVHNIY
+331 DRIVHNIY

-358 GKSVFILPQKMPDE
+358 GKFVFILPQKMPDE

-382 KNQEDEYD
+382 KKQEEEYD
-390 RKATSEQ
+390 SKATSDQ

-402 QTECKSGMIKTP
+402 KQECKGGMIKTP

-419 APGAKSGDEALKRF
+419 APGANSGDEALKMF

>member
-73 MRITPNSEQVDRTQS
+73 MRITPNSERVDRTQS

-99 DYKRFHGIHKNYF
+99 DYKHFHEIHKNYF
-112 GNMASEKKREEKK
+112 GNMASGNNIQDT
-125 KAIRET
+125 IRET

-182 VDISTE
+182 VDINTQ
-188 PNAPED
+188 PNAPKGF
-194 CDLVGKYCQN
+194 DLVGKYCPN
-204 AYYCELDGNVSANA
+204 AYYCKLDGNVNADA
-218 LLNAVWV
+218 LLDAVWV
-225 ISGFLKSGFN
+225 ISAFLRSGFN
-235 LNNNKKNKKEN
+235 RGEGN
-246 AASNIREKDYV
+246 YV
-257 RGFVFRYFQRGKNP
+257 RGFVFRYFQREKNP
-271 LANDKAFVKQKVLL
+271 LANDKAFVKQQVLR
-285 NVYDEATPGEHR
+285 NVYNEATRGEHLHP
-297 RFYGNN
+297 YGNN

-318 SRFCRDPRGETRE
+318 SRFCRAPRGETRE
-331 DLTVHNIY
+331 DRTVHNIY

-358 GKSVFILPQKMPDE
+358 GKFVFILPQKMPDE

-382 KNQEDEYD
+382 KNQEEKYD
-390 RKATSEQ
+390 SKATSEQ

-402 QTECKSGMIKTP
+402 KQECKGGMIKTP

-419 APGAKSGDEALKRF
+419 APGANSGDEALKMF

-447 KGGGYGIVDLI
+447 KGGGYGIVDLTSR
-458 NPDVDLAKK
+458 DVFPAKY
-467 LKLRPV
+467 LWLRPV

>member
-1 MNDWQKEYKLVQHTP
+1 MYDWQKEYKLVQHTP

-73 MRITPNSEQVDRTQS
+73 MRITPNSEQVERTQS
-88 IERAIAKIENQ
+88 IERAIARAEHRPPNAS
-99 DYKRFHGIHKNYF
+99 FHEIHKNYF
-112 GNMASEKKREEKK
+112 GNMASGNNIQDT
-125 KAIRET
+125 IRET

-154 TFIDEHIR
+154 TFIAEHIR

-188 PNAPED
+188 PNAPKGF
-194 CDLVGKYCQN
+194 DLVGKYCPN
-204 AYYCELDGNVSANA
+204 AYYCKLDGNVNADA
-218 LLNAVWV
+218 LLDAVWV
-225 ISGFLKSGFN
+225 ISAFLRSGFN
-235 LNNNKKNKKEN
+235 RGEGN
-246 AASNIREKDYV
+246 YV
-257 RGFVFRYFQRGKNP
+257 RGFVFRYFQREKNP
-271 LANDKAFVKQKVLL
+271 LANDKAFVKQKVLR
-285 NVYDEATPGEHR
+285 NVYDEATRGEHLHP
-297 RFYGNN
+297 YGNN

-318 SRFCRDPRGETRE
+318 SRFCRDPRGGTRE
-331 DLTVHNIY
+331 DRIVHNIY

-358 GKSVFILPQKMPDE
+358 GKFVFILPQKMPDE

-382 KNQEDEYD
+382 KKQEEEYD
-390 RKATSEQ
+390 SKATSDQ

-402 QTECKSGMIKTP
+402 KQECKGGMIKTP

-419 APGAKSGDEALKRF
+419 APEAKSGDEALKRF

-447 KGGGYGIVDLI
+447 KGGGYGIDDLTSR
-458 NPDVDLAKK
+458 DVFPAKY
-467 LKLRPV
+467 LRLRPV

>member
-73 MRITPNSEQVDRTQS
+73 MRITPNSEQVDRTHS
-88 IERAIAKIENQ
+88 IERAIARAEHRPPNANL
-99 DYKRFHGIHKNYF
+99 HEIHKNYF
-112 GNMASEKKREEKK
+112 GNMASGNNIQDT
-125 KAIRET
+125 IRET

-188 PNAPED
+188 PNAPKGF
-194 CDLVGKYCQN
+194 DLVGKYCPN
-204 AYYCELDGNVSANA
+204 AYYCKLDGNVNADA
-218 LLNAVWV
+218 LLDAVWV
-225 ISGFLKSGFN
+225 ISAFLRSGFN
-235 LNNNKKNKKEN
+235 RGEGN
-246 AASNIREKDYV
+246 YV
-257 RGFVFRYFQRGKNP
+257 RGFVFRYFQREKNP
-271 LANDKAFVKQKVLL
+271 LANDKAFVKQQVLR
-285 NVYDEATPGEHR
+285 NVYNEATRGEHLHP
-297 RFYGNN
+297 YGNN

-318 SRFCRDPRGETRE
+318 SRFCRAPNAHTPVYD
-331 DLTVHNIY
+331 IY
-339 IHSAEGVERFPSPL
+339 THSAEGIERFPSPL

-358 GKSVFILPQKMPDE
+358 GKFVFILPQKMPDE

-382 KNQEDEYD
+382 KNQEEKYD
-390 RKATSEQ
+390 SKATSEQ

-402 QTECKSGMIKTP
+402 KQECKGGMIKTP

-419 APGAKSGDEALKRF
+419 APGANSGDEALKMF

-447 KGGGYGIVDLI
+447 KGGGYGIVDLTSR
-458 NPDVDLAKK
+458 DVFPAKY
-467 LKLRPV
+467 LWLRPV

>member
-73 MRITPNSEQVDRTQS
+73 MRITPNSEQVERTQS
-88 IERAIAKIENQ
+88 IERAIARAEHRPPNAS
-99 DYKRFHGIHKNYF
+99 FHEIHKNYF
-112 GNMASEKKREEKK
+112 GNMASGNNIQDT
-125 KAIRET
+125 IRKT

-154 TFIDEHIR
+154 TLIDEHIR

-182 VDISTE
+182 VDISTKPNE
-188 PNAPED
+188 PKGF
-194 CDLVGKYCQN
+194 DLVGKYCPN
-204 AYYCELDGNVSANA
+204 AYYCKLDNDVNADA
-218 LLNAVWV
+218 LLDAVWV
-225 ISGFLKSGFN
+225 ISAFLRSGFN
-235 LNNNKKNKKEN
+235 RGEGN
-246 AASNIREKDYV
+246 YV
-257 RGFVFRYFQRGKNP
+257 RGFVFRYFQREKNP
-271 LANDKAFVKQKVLL
+271 LANDKAFVKQQVLH
-285 NVYDEATPGEHR
+285 NVYNEATRGEHLHP
-297 RFYGNN
+297 YGNN

-318 SRFCRDPRGETRE
+318 SRFCRAPRGETRE
-331 DLTVHNIY
+331 DRTVHNIY

-358 GKSVFILPQKMPDE
+358 GKFVFILPQKMPDE

-382 KNQEDEYD
+382 KNQEEEYD
-390 RKATSEQ
+390 SKATSDQ

-402 QTECKSGMIKTP
+402 QTECKSSMIKTP

-447 KGGGYGIVDLI
+447 KGGGYGIVDLTSR
-458 NPDVDLAKK
+458 DVLPAKY
-467 LKLRPV
+467 LRLRPV

>member
-73 MRITPNSEQVDRTQS
+73 MRITPNSEQVERTQS
-88 IERAIAKIENQ
+88 IERAIARAEHRPPNAS
-99 DYKRFHGIHKNYF
+99 FHEIHKNYF
-112 GNMASEKKREEKK
+112 GNMASGNNIQDT
-125 KAIRET
+125 IRET

-182 VDISTE
+182 VDISTKPNE
-188 PNAPED
+188 PKGF
-194 CDLVGKYCQN
+194 DLVGKYCPN
-204 AYYCELDGNVSANA
+204 AYYCKLDGNVNADA

-235 LNNNKKNKKEN
+235 RGEGN
-246 AASNIREKDYV
+246 YV
-257 RGFVFRYFQRGKNP
+257 RGFVFRYFQREKNP
-271 LANDKAFVKQKVLL
+271 LANDKAFVKQKVLR
-285 NVYDEATPGEHR
+285 NVYNEATRGEHLHP
-297 RFYGNN
+297 YGNN

-318 SRFCRDPRGETRE
+318 SRFCRAPRGGTRE
-331 DLTVHNIY
+331 DRTVHNIY

-358 GKSVFILPQKMPDE
+358 GKFVFILPQKMPDGDLR
-372 IFGSEFYILE
+372 FRIL
-382 KNQEDEYD
+382 Y
-390 RKATSEQ
+390 
-397 KLNYL
+397 
-402 QTECKSGMIKTP
+402 SGKESRGGIRQQ
-414 TAEEL
+414 
-419 APGAKSGDEALKRF
+419 GDK
-433 LDAFAKDFN
+433 
-442 DKTSD
+442 
-447 KGGGYGIVDLI
+447 
-458 NPDVDLAKK
+458 
-467 LKLRPV
+467 
-473 LRT
+473 

>member
-1 MNDWQKEYKLVQHTP
+1 MYDWQKEYKLVQHTP

-88 IERAIAKIENQ
+88 IERAIARAEHRPPNASL
-99 DYKRFHGIHKNYF
+99 HEIHKNYF
-112 GNMASEKKREEKK
+112 GNMASGNNIQDT
-125 KAIRET
+125 IRET

-188 PNAPED
+188 PNAPKGF
-194 CDLVGKYCQN
+194 DLVGKYCPN
-204 AYYCELDGNVSANA
+204 AYYCKLDGNVNADA
-218 LLNAVWV
+218 LLDAVWV
-225 ISGFLKSGFN
+225 ISAFLRSGFN
-235 LNNNKKNKKEN
+235 RGEGN
-246 AASNIREKDYV
+246 YV
-257 RGFVFRYFQRGKNP
+257 RGFVFRYFQREKNP
-271 LANDKAFVKQKVLL
+271 LANDKAFVKQQVLR
-285 NVYDEATPGEHR
+285 NVYNEATRGEHLHP
-297 RFYGNN
+297 YGNN

-318 SRFCRDPRGETRE
+318 SRFCRAPNAHTPVYD
-331 DLTVHNIY
+331 IY
-339 IHSAEGVERFPSPL
+339 THSAEGIERFPSPL

-358 GKSVFILPQKMPDE
+358 GKFVFILPQKMPDE

-382 KNQEDEYD
+382 KNQEEKYD
-390 RKATSEQ
+390 SKATSEQ

-402 QTECKSGMIKTP
+402 KQECKNRMIKTP

-447 KGGGYGIVDLI
+447 KGGGYGIDDLTSR
-458 NPDVDLAKK
+458 DVFPAKY
-467 LKLRPV
+467 LRLRPV

>member
-1 MNDWQKEYKLVQHTP
+1 MYDWQKEYKLVQHTP

-88 IERAIAKIENQ
+88 IERAIARAEHRPPNVSL
-99 DYKRFHGIHKNYF
+99 HEIHKNYF
-112 GNMASEKKREEKK
+112 GNMASGNNIQDT
-125 KAIRET
+125 IRET

-182 VDISTE
+182 VDISTKPNE
-188 PNAPED
+188 PKGF
-194 CDLVGKYCQN
+194 DLVGKYCPN
-204 AYYCELDGNVSANA
+204 AYYCKLDNDVNADA
-218 LLNAVWV
+218 LLDAVWV
-225 ISGFLKSGFN
+225 ISAFLRSGFN
-235 LNNNKKNKKEN
+235 RGEGN
-246 AASNIREKDYV
+246 YV
-257 RGFVFRYFQRGKNP
+257 RGFVFRYFQREKNP
-271 LANDKAFVKQKVLL
+271 LANDKAFVKQQVLR
-285 NVYDEATPGEHR
+285 NVYNEATRGEHLHP
-297 RFYGNN
+297 YGNN

-318 SRFCRDPRGETRE
+318 SRFCRAPNAHTPVYD
-331 DLTVHNIY
+331 IY
-339 IHSAEGVERFPSPL
+339 THSAEGIERFPSPL

-358 GKSVFILPQKMPDE
+358 GKFVFILPQKMPDE

-382 KNQEDEYD
+382 KNQEEKYD
-390 RKATSEQ
+390 SKATSEQ

-419 APGAKSGDEALKRF
+419 APGANSGDEALKMF

-447 KGGGYGIVDLI
+447 KGGGYGIVDLTSR
-458 NPDVDLAKK
+458 DVFPAKY
-467 LKLRPV
+467 LWLRPV

>member
-73 MRITPNSEQVDRTQS
+73 MRITPNSEQVERTQS
-88 IERAIAKIENQ
+88 IERAIARAEHRPPNAS
-99 DYKRFHGIHKNYF
+99 FHEIHKNYF
-112 GNMASEKKREEKK
+112 GNMASGNNIQDT
-125 KAIRET
+125 IRET

-182 VDISTE
+182 VDINTE
-188 PNAPED
+188 PNAPKGF
-194 CDLVGKYCQN
+194 DLVRKYCPN
-204 AYYCELDGNVSANA
+204 AYYCKLDDNVSADA
-218 LLNAVWV
+218 LLDAVWV
-225 ISGFLKSGFN
+225 ISAFLRSGFN
-235 LNNNKKNKKEN
+235 RGEGN
-246 AASNIREKDYV
+246 YV
-257 RGFVFRYFQRGKNP
+257 RGFVFRYFQREKNP
-271 LANDKAFVKQKVLL
+271 LANDKAFVKQQVLH
-285 NVYDEATPGEHR
+285 NVYNEATRGEHLHP
-297 RFYGNN
+297 YGNN

-318 SRFCRDPRGETRE
+318 SRFCRAPNAHTPVYD
-331 DLTVHNIY
+331 IY
-339 IHSAEGVERFPSPL
+339 THSAEGIERFPSPL

-358 GKSVFILPQKMPDE
+358 GKFVFILPQKMPDK
-372 IFGSEFYILE
+372 IFGSEFYIL
-382 KNQEDEYD
+382 KKKQEEEYD
-390 RKATSEQ
+390 SKATSDQ

-402 QTECKSGMIKTP
+402 KQECKNRMIKTP

-419 APGAKSGDEALKRF
+419 APGANSGDEALKMF

>member
-88 IERAIAKIENQ
+88 IENGIERAIARAEHRPPNAGL
-99 DYKRFHGIHKNYF
+99 HEIHKNYF
-112 GNMASEKKREEKK
+112 GNMASGNNIQDTVQ
-125 KAIRET
+125 AIQET

-154 TFIDEHIR
+154 TLIDEHIR

-188 PNAPED
+188 PNAPKGF
-194 CDLVGKYCQN
+194 DLVRKYCPN
-204 AYYCELDGNVSANA
+204 AYYCKLDDNVSADA
-218 LLNAVWV
+218 LLDAVWV
-225 ISGFLKSGFN
+225 LSAFLKSGFN
-235 LNNNKKNKKEN
+235 RGEGN
-246 AASNIREKDYV
+246 YV
-257 RGFVFRYFQRGKNP
+257 RGFVFRYFQREENP
-271 LANDKAFVKQKVLL
+271 LANDKAFVKQQVLR
-285 NVYDEATPGEHR
+285 NVYNEATRGEHLHS
-297 RFYGNN
+297 YGNN

-318 SRFCRDPRGETRE
+318 SRFCLNPRSQIRRE
-331 DLTVHNIY
+331 HTVHNIY
-339 IHSAEGVERFPSPL
+339 IHSAEGVERLPSPL

-358 GKSVFILPQKMPDE
+358 GKLVFILPQKMPDE

-419 APGAKSGDEALKRF
+419 APGANSGDEALKMF

-447 KGGGYGIVDLI
+447 KGGGYGIVDL
-458 NPDVDLAKK
+458 NSRDVLPAKY
-467 LKLRPV
+467 LRLRPV

>member
-73 MRITPNSEQVDRTQS
+73 MRITPNSEQVERTQS
-88 IERAIAKIENQ
+88 IERAIARAEHRPPNAS
-99 DYKRFHGIHKNYF
+99 FHEIHKNYF

-182 VDISTE
+182 VDISTKPNE
-188 PNAPED
+188 PKGF
-194 CDLVGKYCQN
+194 DLVGKYCPN
-204 AYYCELDGNVSANA
+204 AYYCKLDNDVNADA
-218 LLNAVWV
+218 LLDAVWV
-225 ISGFLKSGFN
+225 ISAFLRSGFN
-235 LNNNKKNKKEN
+235 RGEGN
-246 AASNIREKDYV
+246 YV
-257 RGFVFRYFQRGKNP
+257 RGFVFRYFQREKNP
-271 LANDKAFVKQKVLL
+271 LANDKAFVKQKVLR
-285 NVYDEATPGEHR
+285 NVYDEATRGEHLHP
-297 RFYGNN
+297 YGNN

-358 GKSVFILPQKMPDE
+358 GKFVFILPQKMPDE
-372 IFGSEFYILE
+372 IFGSEFYIL
-382 KNQEDEYD
+382 KKKQEEEYD
-390 RKATSEQ
+390 SKATSEQ

-402 QTECKSGMIKTP
+402 QTECKNGMIKTP

-419 APGAKSGDEALKRF
+419 APGAKSGDEALKMF

>member
-1 MNDWQKEYKLVQHTP
+1 MYDWQKEYKLVQHTP

-88 IERAIAKIENQ
+88 IERAIARAEHRPPNASL
-99 DYKRFHGIHKNYF
+99 HEIHKNYF
-112 GNMASEKKREEKK
+112 GNMASGNNIQDT
-125 KAIRET
+125 IRET

-154 TFIDEHIR
+154 TLIDEHIR

-182 VDISTE
+182 VDISTRPNE
-188 PNAPED
+188 PKGFD
-194 CDLVGKYCQN
+194 RVGKYCPN
-204 AYYCELDGNVSANA
+204 AYYCKLDNDVNADA
-218 LLNAVWV
+218 LLDAVWV
-225 ISGFLKSGFN
+225 ISAFLRSGFN
-235 LNNNKKNKKEN
+235 RGERN
-246 AASNIREKDYV
+246 YV
-257 RGFVFRYFQRGKNP
+257 RGFVFRYFQREKNP
-271 LANDKAFVKQKVLL
+271 LANDKAFVKQQVLR
-285 NVYDEATPGEHR
+285 NVYNEATRGEHLHP
-297 RFYGNN
+297 YGNN

-318 SRFCRDPRGETRE
+318 SRFCRAPNAHTPVYD
-331 DLTVHNIY
+331 IY
-339 IHSAEGVERFPSPL
+339 THSAEGIERFPSPL

-358 GKSVFILPQKMPDE
+358 GKFVFILPQKMPDE

-382 KNQEDEYD
+382 KNQEEKYD
-390 RKATSEQ
+390 SKATSEQ

-402 QTECKSGMIKTP
+402 KQECKSGMIKTP

-419 APGAKSGDEALKRF
+419 APGANSGDEALKMF

-447 KGGGYGIVDLI
+447 KGGGYGIVDLTSR
-458 NPDVDLAKK
+458 DVFPAKY
-467 LKLRPV
+467 LWLRPV

>member
-47 KDDRFGDG
+47 EDDRFGDG

-73 MRITPNSEQVDRTQS
+73 MRITPNSERVDRTQS
-88 IERAIAKIENQ
+88 IERAIARAEHRPPNAS
-99 DYKRFHGIHKNYF
+99 FHEIHKNYF
-112 GNMASEKKREEKK
+112 GNMASGNNIQDT
-125 KAIRET
+125 IRET

-154 TFIDEHIR
+154 TLIDEHIR

-182 VDISTE
+182 VDISTKPNE
-188 PNAPED
+188 PKGF
-194 CDLVGKYCQN
+194 DLVGKYCPN
-204 AYYCELDGNVSANA
+204 AYYCKLDNDVNADA
-218 LLNAVWV
+218 LLDAVWV
-225 ISGFLKSGFN
+225 ISAFLRSGFN
-235 LNNNKKNKKEN
+235 RGEGN
-246 AASNIREKDYV
+246 YV
-257 RGFVFRYFQRGKNP
+257 RGFVFRYFQREKNP
-271 LANDKAFVKQKVLL
+271 LANDKAFVKQQVLH
-285 NVYDEATPGEHR
+285 NVYNEATRGEHLHP
-297 RFYGNN
+297 YGNN

-318 SRFCRDPRGETRE
+318 SRFCRDPNAHTPVY
-331 DLTVHNIY
+331 DIY
-339 IHSAEGVERFPSPL
+339 THSAEGIERFPSPL

-358 GKSVFILPQKMPDE
+358 GKFVFILPQKMPDK
-372 IFGSEFYILE
+372 IFGSEFYIL
-382 KNQEDEYD
+382 KKKQEEEYD
-390 RKATSEQ
+390 SKATSDQ

-402 QTECKSGMIKTP
+402 QTECKSSMIKTP
-414 TAEEL
+414 TTEEL

-447 KGGGYGIVDLI
+447 KGGGYGIDDLTSR
-458 NPDVDLAKK
+458 DVFPAKY
-467 LKLRPV
+467 LWLRPV

>member
-1 MNDWQKEYKLVQHTP
+1 MYDWQKEYKLVQHTP

-88 IERAIAKIENQ
+88 IERTIARAEHRPPNASL
-99 DYKRFHGIHKNYF
+99 HEIHKNYF
-112 GNMASEKKREEKK
+112 GNMASGNNIQDT
-125 KAIRET
+125 IRET
-131 FKESLFYKDG
+131 FKESLLYKDG

-154 TFIDEHIR
+154 TLIDEHIR

-182 VDISTE
+182 VDIRTE
-188 PNAPED
+188 PNAPKGF
-194 CDLVGKYCQN
+194 DLVGKYCPN
-204 AYYCELDGNVSANA
+204 AYYCKLDNDVNADA
-218 LLNAVWV
+218 LLDAVWV
-225 ISGFLKSGFN
+225 ISAFLRSGFN
-235 LNNNKKNKKEN
+235 RGEGNY
-246 AASNIREKDYV
+246 I
-257 RGFVFRYFQRGKNP
+257 RGFVFRYFQREKNP
-271 LANDKAFVKQKVLL
+271 LANDKAFVKQQVLR
-285 NVYDEATPGEHR
+285 NVYNEATRGEHLHP
-297 RFYGNN
+297 YGNN

-318 SRFCRDPRGETRE
+318 SRFCRAPNAHTPVYD
-331 DLTVHNIY
+331 IY
-339 IHSAEGVERFPSPL
+339 THSAEGIERFPSPL

-358 GKSVFILPQKMPDE
+358 GKFVFILPQKMPDE

-382 KNQEDEYD
+382 KNQEEKYD
-390 RKATSEQ
+390 SKATSEQ

-419 APGAKSGDEALKRF
+419 APGANSGDEALKMF

-447 KGGGYGIVDLI
+447 KGGGYGIVDLTSR
-458 NPDVDLAKK
+458 DVFPAKY
-467 LKLRPV
+467 LWLRPV

>member
-73 MRITPNSEQVDRTQS
+73 MRITPNSEQVERTQS
-88 IERAIAKIENQ
+88 IERAIARAEHRPPNTNL
-99 DYKRFHGIHKNYF
+99 HEIHKNYF
-112 GNMASEKKREEKK
+112 GNMVSGNNIQAT
-125 KAIRET
+125 IRET

-182 VDISTE
+182 VDINTQ
-188 PNAPED
+188 PNAPKGF
-194 CDLVGKYCQN
+194 DLVGKYCPN
-204 AYYCELDGNVSANA
+204 AYYCKLDGNVNADA
-218 LLNAVWV
+218 LLDAVWV
-225 ISGFLKSGFN
+225 ISAFLRSGFN
-235 LNNNKKNKKEN
+235 RGEGN
-246 AASNIREKDYV
+246 YV
-257 RGFVFRYFQRGKNP
+257 RGFVFRYFQREKNP
-271 LANDKAFVKQKVLL
+271 LANDKAFVKQQVLH
-285 NVYDEATPGEHR
+285 NVYNEATRGEHLHP
-297 RFYGNN
+297 YGNN

-318 SRFCRDPRGETRE
+318 SRFCRAPNAHTPVYD
-331 DLTVHNIY
+331 IY
-339 IHSAEGVERFPSPL
+339 THSAEGIERFPSPL

-358 GKSVFILPQKMPDE
+358 GKFVFILPQKMPDK
-372 IFGSEFYILE
+372 IFGSEFYIL
-382 KNQEDEYD
+382 KKKQEEEYD
-390 RKATSEQ
+390 SKATSDQ

-402 QTECKSGMIKTP
+402 QTECKNGMIKTP
-414 TAEEL
+414 TTEEL
-419 APGAKSGDEALKRF
+419 APGANSGDEALKMF

-447 KGGGYGIVDLI
+447 KGGGYGIDDLTSR
-458 NPDVDLAKK
+458 DVFPAKY
-467 LKLRPV
+467 LRLRPV

>member
-73 MRITPNSEQVDRTQS
+73 MRITPNSEQVERTQS
-88 IERAIAKIENQ
+88 IERAIARAEHRPPNTNL
-99 DYKRFHGIHKNYF
+99 HEIHKNYF
-112 GNMASEKKREEKK
+112 GNMASGNNIQDT
-125 KAIRET
+125 IRET
-131 FKESLFYKDG
+131 FKESLLYKDG

-154 TFIDEHIR
+154 TLIDEHIR

-188 PNAPED
+188 PNAPKGF
-194 CDLVGKYCQN
+194 DLVGKYCPN
-204 AYYCELDGNVSANA
+204 AYYCKLDGNVNADA
-218 LLNAVWV
+218 LLDAVWV
-225 ISGFLKSGFN
+225 LSAFLRSGFN
-235 LNNNKKNKKEN
+235 RGEGN
-246 AASNIREKDYV
+246 YV
-257 RGFVFRYFQRGKNP
+257 RGFVFRYFQREKNP
-271 LANDKAFVKQKVLL
+271 LANDKAFVKQQVLR
-285 NVYDEATPGEHR
+285 NVYNEATRGEHLHP
-297 RFYGNN
+297 YGNN

-318 SRFCRDPRGETRE
+318 SRFCRAPNAHTPVYD
-331 DLTVHNIY
+331 IY
-339 IHSAEGVERFPSPL
+339 THSAEGIERFPSPL

-358 GKSVFILPQKMPDE
+358 GKFVFILPQKMPDK
-372 IFGSEFYILE
+372 IFGSEFYIL
-382 KNQEDEYD
+382 KKKQEEEYD
-390 RKATSEQ
+390 SKATSDQ

-402 QTECKSGMIKTP
+402 KQECKNRMIKTP

-419 APGAKSGDEALKRF
+419 APGANSGDEALKMF

>member
-73 MRITPNSEQVDRTQS
+73 MRITPNSEQVERTQS
-88 IERAIAKIENQ
+88 IERAIARAEHLPNAGL
-99 DYKRFHGIHKNYF
+99 HEIHKNYF
-112 GNMASEKKREEKK
+112 GNMASGNNIQDT
-125 KAIRET
+125 IRET

-182 VDISTE
+182 VDISTKPNE
-188 PNAPED
+188 PKGF
-194 CDLVGKYCQN
+194 DLVGKYCPN
-204 AYYCELDGNVSANA
+204 AYCCKLGNDVNADA
-218 LLNAVWV
+218 LLDAVWV
-225 ISGFLKSGFN
+225 ISAFLRSGFN
-235 LNNNKKNKKEN
+235 RGEGN
-246 AASNIREKDYV
+246 YV
-257 RGFVFRYFQRGKNP
+257 RGFVFRYFQREKNP
-271 LANDKAFVKQKVLL
+271 LANDKAFVKQQVLR
-285 NVYDEATPGEHR
+285 NVYNEATRGEHLHP
-297 RFYGNN
+297 YGNN

-318 SRFCRDPRGETRE
+318 SRFCRAPRGETRE
-331 DLTVHNIY
+331 DRTVHNIY

-358 GKSVFILPQKMPDE
+358 GKFVFILPQKMPDE

-382 KNQEDEYD
+382 KNQEEEYD
-390 RKATSEQ
+390 SKATSDQ

-402 QTECKSGMIKTP
+402 QTECKNGMIKTP
-414 TAEEL
+414 TTEEL

-447 KGGGYGIVDLI
+447 KGGGYGIDDLTSR
-458 NPDVDLAKK
+458 DVFPAKY
-467 LKLRPV
+467 LWLRPV